1 MSWGVTNLGSKE
13 EDCLPSV
20 LVKVLQETEPI
31 EDRGERRRGK
41 ERRVGK
47 EGKID
52 VKELVT

>member
-1 MSWGVTNLGSKE
+1 MSPTWGARRRIACHLYWSRSFK
-13 EDCLPSV
+13 
-20 LVKVLQETEPI
+20 ETEPI